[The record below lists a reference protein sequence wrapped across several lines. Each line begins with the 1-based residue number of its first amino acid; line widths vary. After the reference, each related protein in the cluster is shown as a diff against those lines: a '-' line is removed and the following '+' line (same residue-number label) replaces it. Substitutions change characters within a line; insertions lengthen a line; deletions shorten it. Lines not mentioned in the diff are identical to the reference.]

1 MTTPLTADPARPAS
15 PALDTRDP
23 LRRVLPLLEVRPG
36 KVAAAVAL
44 GVLALACAIGLAAVA
59 AWLVARAS
67 QMPPVLTLSVAVVS
81 VRAFGI
87 GRGVLRYCERLASH
101 DVALRGMAALRAN
114 LYARLAADDRP
125 VTVRRGEL
133 LARIGQDVDD
143 VGDVVVRAMVPAG
156 VAAVTSLGS
165 VILLGVLLPAA
176 GVALA
181 VCLVLAGI
189 VTPWLA
195 ARAAART
202 EARGAAARGEVSA
215 LSLELLEES
224 AALRVAG
231 RFDARVADLDAAD
244 ARLSAVAD
252 DGARTSGLAA
262 ALGALA
268 QGLAVLASLA
278 FGIPAALDGSLS
290 PEALT
295 VIVLTPLAV
304 FEATAGLPAAAVQLH
319 RSREAA
325 RRLLG
330 LLPET
335 PASTATSATSHV
347 SDPQVPRGT
356 CGSDKGEVANETA
369 GAGVDGR
376 DSGGAHVSDV
386 QVPRGTCGSDNG
398 EVADET
404 AGAGAVGRDSTGTH
418 VSDVQVT
425 PGTCGSDTSGAASG
439 VSGGEGGALLVLDD
453 VAAGWPGA
461 DGRRVAAVEG
471 VSLTLRPGSVVA
483 LAGPSGVGKTT
494 LLMTAAGLIP
504 AVSGGIGGGVG
515 GGGEWSAVGQVVG
528 TPDYRS
534 PDELP
539 TAELTVGA
547 RSGGGDAHGGALFVA
562 EDGHVFDTTVLENL
576 RVARGDVTPDEAR
589 AALDAVGLGDWL
601 AALPA
606 GLDTVVGTDAAAV
619 SGGERR
625 RLLVARA
632 LLAPARV
639 LLVDEPAEHLDGAT
653 ADALVDAVADHARA
667 TGRAVLLATH
677 RLTPLGVADEVL
689 LLAQG
694 TPTPDVGP
702 VTAEPG
708 TAGAATAGTGAV
720 EAGPAGSG
728 AAGLGTTGLGAAG
741 AGTAGRSVVGAG
753 VGPGAP
759 AIVAARGRH
768 EDLLAADPAYAW
780 AAAQEG

>member
-1 MTTPLTADPARPAS
+1 MSIPTRTTPAPTGPAPRLTRGTA
-15 PALDTRDP
+15 DP
-23 LRRVLPLLEVRPG
+23 LRRVLPLLEVRPV
-36 KVAAAVAL
+36 KVAGAIGL

-114 LYARLAADDRP
+114 LYDRLAADDRP

-143 VGDVVVRAMVPAG
+143 VGDVVVRSIVPAG
-156 VAAVTSLGS
+156 VAVVTSLGS

-181 VCLVLAGI
+181 LCLVLAGV

-202 EARGAAARGEVSA
+202 EAQGAAARGEVTA
-215 LSLELLEES
+215 LSLEILEES
-224 AALRVAG
+224 APLRVSG
-231 RFDARVADLDAAD
+231 RFGARLADLDAAD

-252 DGARTSGLAA
+252 GGARTSGLAA

-268 QGLAVLASLA
+268 QGLAVLASIAL
-278 FGIPAALDGSLS
+278 GIPATLSGSLS
-290 PEALT
+290 VEALA

-325 RRLLG
+325 RRLLE
-330 LLPET
+330 LLPSADEQVA
-335 PASTATSATSHV
+335 PVVSAS
-347 SDPQVPRGT
+347 GT
-356 CGSDKGEVANETA
+356 
-369 GAGVDGR
+369 GAGVG
-376 DSGGAHVSDV
+376 
-386 QVPRGTCGSDNG
+386 P
-398 EVADET
+398 EEAD
-404 AGAGAVGRDSTGTH
+404 
-418 VSDVQVT
+418 
-425 PGTCGSDTSGAASG
+425 
-439 VSGGEGGALLVLDD
+439 GGALLVLDG
-453 VAAGWPGA
+453 VTAGWPDG
-461 DGRRVAAVEG
+461 DGRPRAVVEG

-504 AVSGGIGGGVG
+504 P
-515 GGGEWSAVGQVVG
+515 QTG
-528 TPDYRS
+528 T
-534 PDELP
+534 L
-539 TAELTVGA
+539 GA
-547 RSGGGDAHGGALFVA
+547 RPGEAGAPGHRASGVPRSIPVDRLFVA
-562 EDGHVFDTTVLENL
+562 EDGHVFDTSVLENL
-576 RVARGDVTPDEAR
+576 RVARGDVTEAEAR
-589 AALDAVGLGDWL
+589 AALAAVGLGDWL
-601 AALPA
+601 AALPE
-606 GLDTVVGTDAAAV
+606 GLDTLVGTDAAAV

-639 LLVDEPAEHLDGAT
+639 LLVDEPAEHLDGET
-653 ADALVDAVADHARA
+653 ADALVRTLAEHARE

-677 RLTPLGVADEVL
+677 RLTPLAAADEVL
-689 LLAQG
+689 LLGNGALATTSG
-694 TPTPDVGP
+694 ATPG
-702 VTAEPG
+702 
-708 TAGAATAGTGAV
+708 
-720 EAGPAGSG
+720 AGPA
-728 AAGLGTTGLGAAG
+728 T
-741 AGTAGRSVVGAG
+741 VV
-753 VGPGAP
+753 
-759 AIVAARGRH
+759 ARGTH
-768 EDLLAADPAYAW
+768 ERLLATSGAYAW
-780 AAAQEG
+780 SAAQEG

>member
-1 MTTPLTADPARPAS
+1 MTSATQRLTREAR
-15 PALDTRDP
+15 RDP
-23 LRRVLPLLEVRPG
+23 LRRVLPLLEVRPA
-36 KVAAAVAL
+36 KVAAAIGL

-59 AWLVARAS
+59 AWLIARAS

-114 LYARLAADDRP
+114 LYERLAAGDRP

-143 VGDVVVRAMVPAG
+143 VGDVVVRSIVPAG
-156 VAAVTSLGS
+156 VAVVTSLAS

-181 VCLVLAGI
+181 FCLVLAGI

-202 EARGAAARGEVSA
+202 EARGAAARGEVTA
-215 LSLELLEES
+215 LSLEILEE
-224 AALRVAG
+224 AAPLRVSG
-231 RFDARVADLDAAD
+231 RFGARLAELDAAD

-278 FGIPAALDGSLS
+278 LGIPAALSGSLS
-290 PEALT
+290 VEALS
-295 VIVLTPLAV
+295 VVVLTPLAV
-304 FEATAGLPAAAVQLH
+304 FEATAALPAAAVQLH

-325 RRLLG
+325 RRLLD
-330 LLPET
+330 LLPPDVLGAPSPVSGKLSDAEVT
-335 PASTATSATSHV
+335 RVTSA
-347 SDPQVPRGT
+347 
-356 CGSDKGEVANETA
+356 
-369 GAGVDGR
+369 
-376 DSGGAHVSDV
+376 
-386 QVPRGTCGSDNG
+386 
-398 EVADET
+398 
-404 AGAGAVGRDSTGTH
+404 
-418 VSDVQVT
+418 
-425 PGTCGSDTSGAASG
+425 SDTSD
-439 VSGGEGGALLVLDD
+439 ALLVLDD
-453 VAAGWPGA
+453 VAAGWPDAGGA
-461 DGRRVAAVEG
+461 PRTAVEG
-471 VSLTLRPGSVVA
+471 VSLVLRPGSVVA

-504 AVSGGIGGGVG
+504 PVAGAVSALSAERQVIG
-515 GGGEWSAVGQVVG
+515 S
-528 TPDYRS
+528 PSYRS

-539 TAELTVGA
+539 TT
-547 RSGGGDAHGGALFVA
+547 RSGALFLA

-576 RVARGDVTPDEAR
+576 RVARGDVTADEAR
-589 AALDAVGLGDWL
+589 AALRAVGLGAWL
-601 AALPA
+601 DALPE

-639 LLVDEPAEHLDGAT
+639 LLVDEPAEHLDGET
-653 ADALVDAVADHARA
+653 ADALVRTLADHARE

-677 RLTPLGVADEVL
+677 RLTPLAAADEVL
-689 LLAQG
+689 LLGNG
-694 TPTPDVGP
+694 TPAPI
-702 VTAEPG
+702 
-708 TAGAATAGTGAV
+708 AGSTTGAL
-720 EAGPAGSG
+720 PA
-728 AAGLGTTGLGAAG
+728 T
-741 AGTAGRSVVGAG
+741 VV
-753 VGPGAP
+753 
-759 AIVAARGRH
+759 ARGSH
-768 EDLLAADPAYAW
+768 EHLLVTDRAYAW
-780 AAAQEG
+780 SAAQEA

>member
-1 MTTPLTADPARPAS
+1 MSGALNHDSGPDMGPAMTRRSARGFR
-15 PALDTRDP
+15 RDP
-23 LRRVLPLLEVRPG
+23 LRRILPLLEVRPA
-36 KVAAAVAL
+36 KVAAAIGL

-59 AWLVARAS
+59 AWLIARAS

-114 LYARLAADDRP
+114 LYERLAADDRP

-143 VGDVVVRAMVPAG
+143 VGDVVVRAIVPAG
-156 VAAVTSLGS
+156 VAVVTSLGS

-181 VCLVLAGI
+181 FCLVLAGI

-202 EARGAAARGEVSA
+202 EARGAAARGEVTA
-215 LSLELLEES
+215 LSLEILEES
-224 AALRVAG
+224 APLRVSG
-231 RFDARVADLDAAD
+231 RFGSRLADLDAAD
-244 ARLSAVAD
+244 ARLSAIAD

-278 FGIPAALDGSLS
+278 LGVPAALSGSLS
-290 PEALT
+290 VEALA
-295 VIVLTPLAV
+295 VVVLTPLAV

-325 RRLLG
+325 RRLLD
-330 LLPET
+330 LLPAEPPGT
-335 PASTATSATSHV
+335 PSPASEQLSDAQVTRVTSA
-347 SDPQVPRGT
+347 
-356 CGSDKGEVANETA
+356 
-369 GAGVDGR
+369 
-376 DSGGAHVSDV
+376 
-386 QVPRGTCGSDNG
+386 
-398 EVADET
+398 
-404 AGAGAVGRDSTGTH
+404 
-418 VSDVQVT
+418 
-425 PGTCGSDTSGAASG
+425 SDTSGGA
-439 VSGGEGGALLVLDD
+439 GGALLVLDD
-453 VAAGWPGA
+453 VAAGWTDAGGSPRTVV
-461 DGRRVAAVEG
+461 DG

-494 LLMTAAGLIP
+494 LLMTAARLIP
-504 AVSGGIGGGVG
+504 PLAGSASSPAA
-515 GGGEWSAVGQVVG
+515 WSAEGQEVG
-528 TPDYRS
+528 TSAYRS
-534 PDELP
+534 PDEVP
-539 TAELTVGA
+539 TT
-547 RSGGGDAHGGALFVA
+547 RSDALFVA

-589 AALDAVGLGDWL
+589 TALGAVGLGSWL
-601 AALPA
+601 DALPA

-625 RLLVARA
+625 RLLIARA

-639 LLVDEPAEHLDGAT
+639 LLVDEPAEHLDGET
-653 ADALVDAVADHARA
+653 ADALVRTLADHARE

-677 RLTPLGVADEVL
+677 RLTPLAATDEVL
-689 LLAQG
+689 LLGNG
-694 TPTPDVGP
+694 TPATIS
-702 VTAEPG
+702 
-708 TAGAATAGTGAV
+708 GATTGAV
-720 EAGPAGSG
+720 PA
-728 AAGLGTTGLGAAG
+728 T
-741 AGTAGRSVVGAG
+741 VV
-753 VGPGAP
+753 
-759 AIVAARGRH
+759 ARGSH
-768 EDLLAADPAYAW
+768 EHLLATDPAYAW
-780 AAAQEG
+780 STAQETMAV

>member
-1 MTTPLTADPARPAS
+1 MTTTLTHDQARPAV
-15 PALDTRDP
+15 PRPGTGGDP

-36 KVAAAVAL
+36 KVAAAIGL

-101 DVALRGMAALRAN
+101 DVALRAMAALRAN
-114 LYARLAADDRP
+114 LYERLAADDRP

-143 VGDVVVRAMVPAG
+143 VGDVVVRALVPAG
-156 VAAVTSLGS
+156 VAVVTSLGS

-181 VCLVLAGI
+181 FCLVLAGV

-202 EARGAAARGEVSA
+202 EARGATARGEVTA
-215 LSLELLEES
+215 LTLELLEES
-224 AALRVAG
+224 APLRVAG
-231 RFDARVADLDAAD
+231 RFDARLADLDAAD

-252 DGARTSGLAA
+252 DGARTSGRAA

-278 FGIPAALDGSLS
+278 FGIPAALAGTLS

-325 RRLLG
+325 RRLLA
-330 LLPET
+330 LLPE
-335 PASTATSATSHV
+335 PSPVSGVPVARVTSA
-347 SDPQVPRGT
+347 SDMSLVEGRE
-356 CGSDKGEVANETA
+356 GERE
-369 GAGVDGR
+369 GEGEGDGEGGRVD
-376 DSGGAHVSDV
+376 D
-386 QVPRGTCGSDNG
+386 
-398 EVADET
+398 
-404 AGAGAVGRDSTGTH
+404 
-418 VSDVQVT
+418 
-425 PGTCGSDTSGAASG
+425 
-439 VSGGEGGALLVLDD
+439 GGALLVLDD
-453 VAAGWPGA
+453 VAAGWPGT
-461 DGRRVAAVEG
+461 DGRPVVAVEG
-471 VSLTLRPGSVVA
+471 VSLTLGPGSVVA

-504 AVSGGIGGGVG
+504 PVRGTVG
-515 GGGEWSAVGQVVG
+515 GRSAARQVVG
-528 TPDYRS
+528 SSDYRTPDG
-534 PDELP
+534 LP
-539 TAELTVGA
+539 TARTEGA
-547 RSGGGDAHGGALFVA
+547 QGGDAHGGDAHGGDAHDEDARGGALFVA

-576 RVARGDVTPDEAR
+576 RVARGDVTHDEAR
-589 AALDAVGLGDWL
+589 AALDAVGLGKWL

-653 ADALVDAVADHARA
+653 ADALVDAVAAHART

-677 RLTPLGVADEVL
+677 RLTPLAVADEVL
-689 LLAQG
+689 LLADGATDG
-694 TPTPDVGP
+694 TPDGAADGTLDGAADGTPDGAADGALDGAAGGLADG
-702 VTAEPG
+702 TADGTAAEPAGG
-708 TAGAATAGTGAV
+708 TAGGAVGETAGGAV
-720 EAGPAGSG
+720 G
-728 AAGLGTTGLGAAG
+728 
-741 AGTAGRSVVGAG
+741 GTAGRGS
-753 VGPGAP
+753 P
-759 AIVAARGRH
+759 ATVAARGRH
-768 EDLLAADPAYAW
+768 ADLLAADAAYAW
-780 AAAQEG
+780 SAAQEA

>member
-1 MTTPLTADPARPAS
+1 MTTPLTREPARPAS
-15 PALDTRDP
+15 PAPDTRDP

-176 GVALA
+176 GLALA
-181 VCLVLAGI
+181 VCLVLAGV

-278 FGIPAALDGSLS
+278 LGIPAALDGSLS

-330 LLPET
+330 LLPEA
-335 PASTATSATSHV
+335 PASAETSAASATS
-347 SDPQVPRGT
+347 
-356 CGSDKGEVANETA
+356 N
-369 GAGVDGR
+369 
-376 DSGGAHVSDV
+376 VSDV
-386 QVPRGTCGSDNG
+386 QVPR
-398 EVADET
+398 
-404 AGAGAVGRDSTGTH
+404 
-418 VSDVQVT
+418 VT
-425 PGTCGSDTSGAASG
+425 SGSDTSG

-461 DGRRVAAVEG
+461 DGRPVVAVEG
-471 VSLTLRPGSVVA
+471 VSLRLEPGSVVA

-504 AVSGGIGGGVG
+504 AVAGGVG
-515 GGGEWSAVGQVVG
+515 GGVVGGGGGERSAGGQVVG
-528 TPDYRS
+528 SPDYRS

-539 TAELTVGA
+539 IADELPVARTSGA
-547 RSGGGDAHGGALFVA
+547 DSGALFVA

-653 ADALVDAVADHARA
+653 ADALVDAVAAHARA

-694 TPTPDVGP
+694 APQLDGGP
-702 VTAEPG
+702 GP
-708 TAGAATAGTGAV
+708 AGAGT
-720 EAGPAGSG
+720 AGSG
-728 AAGLGTTGLGAAG
+728 AAGAGAAP
-741 AGTAGRSVVGAG
+741 G
-753 VGPGAP
+753 VP
-759 AIVAARGRH
+759 ATVAARGRH

>member
-1 MTTPLTADPARPAS
+1 MTTPTQRSTPRERDVR
-15 PALDTRDP
+15 RDP
-23 LRRVLPLLEVRPG
+23 LLRVLPLLEVRPV
-36 KVAAAVAL
+36 KVAAAVGL

-59 AWLVARAS
+59 AWLVARAA

-114 LYARLAADDRP
+114 LYERLAADDRP

-143 VGDVVVRAMVPAG
+143 VGDVMVRAVVPAG
-156 VAAVTSLGS
+156 VAVVTSLGS

-176 GVALA
+176 GAALA
-181 VCLVLAGI
+181 CCLVLAGI

-202 EARGAAARGEVSA
+202 EARGAAARGEVAA
-215 LSLELLEES
+215 LSLEILEDS
-224 AALRVAG
+224 APLRVSG
-231 RFDARVADLDAAD
+231 RFDARLAELDAAD

-278 FGIPAALDGSLS
+278 FGIPATLAGTLS
-290 PEALT
+290 VEALT
-295 VIVLTPLAV
+295 VVVLTPLAV
-304 FEATAGLPAAAVQLH
+304 FEATAGLQAAAVQLR

-325 RRLLG
+325 RRLLE
-330 LLPET
+330 L
-335 PASTATSATSHV
+335 
-347 SDPQVPRGT
+347 
-356 CGSDKGEVANETA
+356 
-369 GAGVDGR
+369 
-376 DSGGAHVSDV
+376 
-386 QVPRGTCGSDNG
+386 
-398 EVADET
+398 
-404 AGAGAVGRDSTGTH
+404 TG
-418 VSDVQVT
+418 
-425 PGTCGSDTSGAASG
+425 PG
-439 VSGGEGGALLVLDD
+439 VSGASGTSGGRGDDLLVLDG

-461 DGRRVAAVEG
+461 DGMPRTAVEG

-494 LLMTAAGLIP
+494 LLMTAAALIP
-504 AVSGGIGGGVG
+504 PLAGTVSGR
-515 GGGEWSAVGQVVG
+515 SA
-528 TPDYRS
+528 
-534 PDELP
+534 
-539 TAELTVGA
+539 
-547 RSGGGDAHGGALFVA
+547 GALFVA

-589 AALDAVGLGDWL
+589 SALDSAGLGAWL
-601 AALPA
+601 AALPD
-606 GLDTVVGTDAAAV
+606 GLETLVGADAAAV

-653 ADALVDAVADHARA
+653 ADALVRTLAARA
-667 TGRAVLLATH
+667 RETGQAVLLATH
-677 RLTPLGVADEVL
+677 RLTPLAAVDEVL
-689 LLAQG
+689 FLEHSLLDAPG
-694 TPTPDVGP
+694 TP
-702 VTAEPG
+702 
-708 TAGAATAGTGAV
+708 AT
-720 EAGPAGSG
+720 
-728 AAGLGTTGLGAAG
+728 
-741 AGTAGRSVVGAG
+741 VV
-753 VGPGAP
+753 
-759 AIVAARGRH
+759 ARGPH
-768 EDLLAADPAYAW
+768 EHLLSADPAYAW
-780 AAAQEG
+780 SAAQERPAPGRRPTPRGPGQS

>member
-1 MTTPLTADPARPAS
+1 MTTSLTQDRAHPAAPGPGA
-15 PALDTRDP
+15 DP
-23 LRRVLPLLEVRPG
+23 LRRILPLLEVRPA
-36 KVAAAVAL
+36 KVAAAIGL

-114 LYARLAADDRP
+114 LYERLAADDRP

-156 VAAVTSLGS
+156 VAVVTSLGS

-181 VCLVLAGI
+181 FCLVLAGV

-202 EARGAAARGEVSA
+202 EARGAAARGEVTA
-215 LSLELLEES
+215 LTLELLEES
-224 AALRVAG
+224 APLRVAG
-231 RFDARVADLDAAD
+231 RFDARLADLDAAD

-252 DGARTSGLAA
+252 DGARTSGRAA

-278 FGIPAALDGSLS
+278 FGIPAALAGTLS

-325 RRLLG
+325 RRLLA
-330 LLPET
+330 LLP
-335 PASTATSATSHV
+335 PDA
-347 SDPQVPRGT
+347 
-356 CGSDKGEVANETA
+356 
-369 GAGVDGR
+369 
-376 DSGGAHVSDV
+376 AHMSDV
-386 QVPRGTCGSDNG
+386 R
-398 EVADET
+398 
-404 AGAGAVGRDSTGTH
+404 
-418 VSDVQVT
+418 VT
-425 PGTCGSDTSGAASG
+425 RVTRTSDTSGAAD
-439 VSGGEGGALLVLDD
+439 GGGAEGGALLVLDD

-461 DGRRVAAVEG
+461 DGRPVVAVEG
-471 VSLTLRPGSVVA
+471 VSLTLGPGSVVA

-504 AVSGGIGGGVG
+504 PVTGGVTG
-515 GGGEWSAVGQVVG
+515 S
-528 TPDYRS
+528 D
-534 PDELP
+534 
-539 TAELTVGA
+539 
-547 RSGGGDAHGGALFVA
+547 ALFVA

-576 RVARGDVTPDEAR
+576 RVARGDVTHDEAR

-653 ADALVDAVADHARA
+653 ADALVDAVAAHARA

-677 RLTPLGVADEVL
+677 RLTPLAVADEVL
-689 LLAQG
+689 LLA
-694 TPTPDVGP
+694 DGP
-702 VTAEPG
+702 ADG
-708 TAGAATAGTGAV
+708 TAGPGSPAT
-720 EAGPAGSG
+720 
-728 AAGLGTTGLGAAG
+728 
-741 AGTAGRSVVGAG
+741 
-753 VGPGAP
+753 
-759 AIVAARGRH
+759 VAARGRH
-768 EDLLAADPAYAW
+768 VDLLAAEAGYAW
-780 AAAQEG
+780 SAAQEV

>member
-1 MTTPLTADPARPAS
+1 MTDQLTREPARPTS
-15 PALDTRDP
+15 PTPGPGRDP
-23 LRRVLPLLEVRPG
+23 LRRILPLLEVRPG
-36 KVAAAVAL
+36 KVAAAIAL

-114 LYARLAADDRP
+114 LYERLAADDRP

-156 VAAVTSLGS
+156 VAVVTSLGS

-181 VCLVLAGI
+181 FCLVLAGV

-202 EARGAAARGEVSA
+202 EARGAAARGEVTA

-224 AALRVAG
+224 APLRVAG
-231 RFDARVADLDAAD
+231 RFDARLADLDAAD

-252 DGARTSGLAA
+252 DGARTSGRAA

-278 FGIPAALDGSLS
+278 FGIPAALAGTLS

-325 RRLLG
+325 RRLLA
-330 LLPET
+330 LLP
-335 PASTATSATSHV
+335 ADQADV
-347 SDPQVPRGT
+347 SDT
-356 CGSDKGEVANETA
+356 
-369 GAGVDGR
+369 
-376 DSGGAHVSDV
+376 
-386 QVPRGTCGSDNG
+386 
-398 EVADET
+398 
-404 AGAGAVGRDSTGTH
+404 
-418 VSDVQVT
+418 QVT
-425 PGTCGSDTSGAASG
+425 RGICASDTSG
-439 VSGGEGGALLVLDD
+439 GGADAALLTLSD

-461 DGRRVAAVEG
+461 DGGPVVAVEG

-483 LAGPSGVGKTT
+483 LAGASGVGKTT
-494 LLMTAAGLIP
+494 LLMTTAGLIAP
-504 AVSGGIGGGVG
+504 VAGIVERSVDRQVIGG
-515 GGGEWSAVGQVVG
+515 
-528 TPDYRS
+528 PDYRS
-534 PDELP
+534 PDGPP
-539 TAELTVGA
+539 TERVP
-547 RSGGGDAHGGALFVA
+547 DALFVA

-576 RVARGDVTPDEAR
+576 RVARGDVTADEAR
-589 AALDAVGLGDWL
+589 GALDAVGLGDWL
-601 AALPA
+601 AALPT

-639 LLVDEPAEHLDGAT
+639 LLVDEPAEHLDGRT
-653 ADALVDAVADHARA
+653 ADALVDAVAAHARA

-677 RLTPLGVADEVL
+677 RLTPLAVADEVL
-689 LLAQG
+689 LLA
-694 TPTPDVGP
+694 D
-702 VTAEPG
+702 G
-708 TAGAATAGTGAV
+708 TAGAPDSA
-720 EAGPAGSG
+720 
-728 AAGLGTTGLGAAG
+728 
-741 AGTAGRSVVGAG
+741 
-753 VGPGAP
+753 GAP
-759 AIVAARGRH
+759 ATVVARGRH
-768 EDLLAADPAYAW
+768 EDLLATDPAYAW
-780 AAAQEG
+780 AAAQEA

>member
-1 MTTPLTADPARPAS
+1 MNDQVTRDPARPAAS
-15 PALDTRDP
+15 ATEPRRAARGARRYTGPDP
-23 LRRVLPLLEVRPG
+23 LRRILPLLEVRPG
-36 KVAAAVAL
+36 KVAAAIAL
-44 GVLALACAIGLAAVA
+44 GTLALACAIGLAAVA

-114 LYARLAADDRP
+114 LYERLAADDRP

-156 VAAVTSLGS
+156 VAVVTSLGS
-165 VILLGVLLPAA
+165 VILLGVLLPSA
-176 GVALA
+176 GLALA
-181 VCLVLAGI
+181 VCLVLAGV

-202 EARGAAARGEVSA
+202 EARGAAARGEVTA

-224 AALRVAG
+224 APLRVAG
-231 RFDARVADLDAAD
+231 RFGARLGDLDAAD

-268 QGLAVLASLA
+268 QGLAVLAALA
-278 FGIPAALDGSLS
+278 FGIPAALSGTLS

-325 RRLLG
+325 RRLLA
-330 LLPET
+330 LLPAE
-335 PASTATSATSHV
+335 PADV
-347 SDPQVPRGT
+347 SDTQVTRVIR
-356 CGSDKGEVANETA
+356 GSDTA
-369 GAGVDGR
+369 G
-376 DSGGAHVSDV
+376 
-386 QVPRGTCGSDNG
+386 
-398 EVADET
+398 
-404 AGAGAVGRDSTGTH
+404 AGAGAVG
-418 VSDVQVT
+418 
-425 PGTCGSDTSGAASG
+425 A
-439 VSGGEGGALLVLDD
+439 GALGTDDADADGSGDDAALLTLDD

-461 DGRRVAAVEG
+461 DGPVVAVEG

-483 LAGPSGVGKTT
+483 LAGASGVGKTT
-494 LLMTAAGLIP
+494 LLMTAAELIGSVAG
-504 AVSGGIGGGVG
+504 AVSGR
-515 GGGEWSAVGQVVG
+515 SAVRQVIG
-528 TPDYRS
+528 SPGDRS
-534 PDELP
+534 PDGLP
-539 TAELTVGA
+539 TERA
-547 RSGGGDAHGGALFVA
+547 GDSLFVA
-562 EDGHVFDTTVLENL
+562 EDGHLFDTTVLENL

-639 LLVDEPAEHLDGAT
+639 LLVDEPAEHLDGPT
-653 ADALVDAVADHARA
+653 ADALVRAVATHARA
-667 TGRAVLLATH
+667 TGRAVLVATH
-677 RLTPLGVADEVL
+677 RLTPLAVADEVL
-689 LLAQG
+689 LLADG
-694 TPTPDVGP
+694 TPGDVGDP
-702 VTAEPG
+702 
-708 TAGAATAGTGAV
+708 
-720 EAGPAGSG
+720 
-728 AAGLGTTGLGAAG
+728 
-741 AGTAGRSVVGAG
+741 GRSGT
-753 VGPGAP
+753 PGAP
-759 AIVAARGRH
+759 GVPATVVARGRH
-768 EDLLAADPAYAW
+768 EDLLATDPAYAW